1 VDYAPAAWADGFALG
16 VTVSE
21 ANAIHSLYGGG
32 AARRALSGNVGGQSR
47 VQEVLSP
54 DFAVDAAREA
64 LGGEIGVDPC
74 ASSNPANWF
83 ARNNFTLSEDAL
95 ALEVAL
101 AALQALPKPER
112 IVRKR
117 EIRDLKRAVKAH
129 YLSGAMVGSWGG
141 YELGAY
147 LNPAYGYL
155 KQWTA
160 RVQLEH
166 RAFRRMVCLWPF
178 RPHRVW
184 WVRNHAGCELIALNY
199 NVVFKGHKSAFPAPL
214 CMVAFN
220 CRIPN
225 LGKRE
230 NWRVRL

>member
-1 VDYAPAAWADGFALG
+1 MGEF
-16 VTVSE
+16 VTE
-21 ANAIHSLYGGG
+21 ANAVHSLYGGG
-32 AARRALSGNVGGQSR
+32 AARRALAGCVGGQSR
-47 VQEVLSP
+47 AQEVLSP

-83 ARNNFTLSEDAL
+83 ALHNFTLTEDAL
-95 ALEVAL
+95 ALEGEL
-101 AALQALPKPER
+101 ASMQALPKPER
-112 IVRKR
+112 VARKK
-117 EIRDLKRAVKAH
+117 EIRALKRQVKAH
-129 YLSGAMVGSWGG
+129 YLGGALIGSWGT
-141 YELGAY
+141 YDLGAY

-155 KQWTA
+155 KQWSA
-160 RVQLEH
+160 RVQLEA
-166 RAFRRMVCLWPF
+166 RAFRRIVVLEPF
-178 RPHRVW
+178 RPHRDW

-214 CMVAFN
+214 CMVSFN
-220 CRIPN
+220 CRIPS